1 MNLGS
6 DVTGFVVEEIEA
18 ATKTE
23 GVFVRFVE
31 GLALGLGPEV
41 FWVLWYS
48 RSWRGRRRVVEE
60 GIGFHLAE
68 FGGGEPRS
76 PRGEREGS
84 MTAFVNGNSDAV
96 EHHSLAVPG
105 FGRCHQVLG

>member
-1 MNLGS
+1 MNLVS
-6 DVTGFVVEEIEA
+6 DATRFVVEEVEA

-23 GVFVRFVE
+23 GVFVGFVE

-60 GIGFHLAE
+60 GIRFHLAE
-68 FGGGEPRS
+68 FSCCEPRPS
-76 PRGEREGS
+76 SGKREGS
-84 MTAFVNGNSDAV
+84 MPSFVDGDSNAV
-96 EHHSLAVPG
+96 QNHCLAVPG
-105 FGRCHQVLG
+105 FGSCHNVCG